1 MAEHPLQRKIAD
13 ALRLPS
19 THRVGWGIGQ
29 KKAAEKVQDPPPAHF
44 YGRNRGMSLP
54 RRVHSNNKHISFIA
68 RE

>member
-44 YGRNRGMSLP
+44 LWTEPGGCHFP
-54 RRVHSNNKHISFIA
+54 GEFILTTSTSVS
-68 RE
+68 